1 MVHET
6 VHETETRHEVPHND
20 PKTAPTI
27 LFELFAAEDDPQA
40 TLDAYRAERA
50 RPLLEGGV
58 AWAVNVFRLRE
69 QQVPATPLADGVS
82 SGLAAEVAA
91 GLMLLGA
98 GAGPA
103 LPTPQAVFAAAYQLP
118 ADGPARDNIAAALEA
133 ASATDDGGTGRRTI
147 SLGAFTKL
155 EDWGRPAPAEEPDGN
170 SAFQSAM
177 IVVTHPTDIGYVDQF
192 NAWYSEN
199 HMIDVAKSPPYR
211 SATRYRLARL
221 SEGIPLP
228 YICIYEIEAPYSP
241 QIHQDMMNQVSV
253 LPWEQ
258 REPQP
263 TTPGGQGVLTIDFW
277 GYYER
282 AWAEGTPRS

>member
-6 VHETETRHEVPHND
+6 QTRHEVPHND
-20 PKTAPTI
+20 PRTAPTI
-27 LFELFAAEDDPQA
+27 LFELFAAEHDPEA

-50 RPLLEGGV
+50 RPLLDSGV

-69 QQVPATPLADGVS
+69 QQIPATPLAAGVS
-82 SGLAAEVAA
+82 SGLAPEVAA
-91 GLMLLGA
+91 GLMQLGSE
-98 GAGPA
+98 AGPA
-103 LPTPQAVFAAAYQLP
+103 LPTPQAVFAAAYQL
-118 ADGPARDNIAAALEA
+118 ADDDPTSALEA
-133 ASATDDGGTGRRTI
+133 ARASDDGGADDAGTGRRTI
-147 SLGAFTKL
+147 SLGAFTKM
-155 EDWGRPAPAEEPDGN
+155 EDWGRPSPANDPDSDTDGD

-211 SATRYRLARL
+211 SASRYRLARL
-221 SEGIPLP
+221 IEGIPLP
-228 YICIYEIEAPYSP
+228 YVCIYEIEAPYSP
-241 QIHQDMMNQVSV
+241 QLHQDMMNQVGV

-263 TTPGGQGVLTIDFW
+263 TTPAGQDVLTIDFW

-282 AWAEGTPRS
+282 AWSEGTPIA